1 MPYIGSCFLGSVRF
15 KVDITQEKQVTSV
28 SAHSTNV
35 LPKISEVELTGDVR
49 EYSSRTASGNTA
61 TRLFFGTSGSAL
73 AHNSNAFGDAMTAR
87 GYLKTG
93 NLPDFRTMP
102 FAAELLVKDRWT
114 GLPPI
119 PEGDQA

>member
-1 MPYIGSCFLGSVRF
+1 MSSPKSQKSSLLGTF
-15 KVDITQEKQVTSV
+15 E
-28 SAHSTNV
+28 STAPEQ
-35 LPKISEVELTGDVR
+35 LVETRQPD
-49 EYSSRTASGNTA
+49 SS
-61 TRLFFGTSGSAL
+61 
-73 AHNSNAFGDAMTAR
+73 
-87 GYLKTG
+87 LKTG